1 LKQSKIL
8 GYYKPFRQDAMLE
21 FIQLLKQRYQS
32 ILQGGVVDD
41 SVSEI
46 YQDRVDS
53 LNLVE
58 AFLKKGLLNT
68 EQKQHPVQI
77 AVIGPTQ
84 AGKSSVVN
92 LLLDNGAAGV
102 SALAGYTMH
111 PQGFAVDLQNRG
123 FAWLEQYFSGF
134 KKVEQSQLGNENH
147 DCFSLTYVDS
157 KTLPTCVLWDTA
169 DFDSIGAAE
178 YRKGVLKTIAL
189 ADVIVLVV
197 SKEKYAD
204 QSVWEVMSLI
214 ESLGQPTLIVVNKLI
229 EDSQAIILRSLEE
242 KWQQARKDDFPKTIP
257 LYYQKQGSPSAQ
269 QLDRPLINRIFGKHN
284 RNKHLDHQIHFLN
297 QHWSA
302 WTEPVVAEFAV
313 VKEWQEIIDLCTKD
327 ALTNYQRDYLN
338 HPNHYETFQNA
349 LANLLTLLELPGIA
363 KVMAKTRRVLTWPV
377 RTLFGIKS
385 GQRRQL
391 AEDSHEVAVLNQ
403 IAEHALIQLAENILD
418 KADKEPEKRQWWQ
431 EVNLILRQQREQIL
445 ENFKVSVNQYHGEF
459 QEEVEATAQRLYNK
473 LDDEPLLLNTLR
485 ATRVT
490 TDAAALALVLYTGG
504 IGLHDL
510 IITPAM
516 LSITSLLAESTLGG
530 YMNRLEAE
538 LKKTQLNTVKQKLFI
553 EVLQQTLSQFP
564 ELMSKG
570 HYFNISQ
577 SQLEQAEQQL
587 KEKPHGLRLF

>member
-1 LKQSKIL
+1 
-8 GYYKPFRQDAMLE
+8 MLE
-21 FIQLLKQRYQS
+21 FIQLLKQRYQL
-32 ILQGGVVDD
+32 ILQGGFVED

-53 LNLVE
+53 LNLAE
-58 AFLKKGLLNT
+58 AFLKKGLLIS
-68 EQKQHPVQI
+68 EQKQHPVQV

-102 SALAGYTMH
+102 SALAGYTVH
-111 PQGFAVDLQNRG
+111 PQGFAVDLKNHD
-123 FAWLEQYFSGF
+123 FSWLEQYFSGF
-134 KKVEQSQLGNENH
+134 KKVEQSQLVNEDHNS
-147 DCFSLTYVDS
+147 FSLTNVDS
-157 KTLPTCVLWDTA
+157 KTLPASVLWDTA
-169 DFDSIGAAE
+169 DFDSIGAAG

-189 ADVIVLVV
+189 ADVVVLVV

-204 QSVWEVMSLI
+204 QSVWEVMNLI
-214 ESLGQPTLIVVNKLI
+214 ESLNQPTLIIVNKLI
-229 EDSQAIILRSLEE
+229 EDSQDIILRSLEE
-242 KWQQARKDDFPKTIP
+242 KWQQARKDDFPETIIP
-257 LYYQKQGSPSAQ
+257 LHYQKQGVPSVQ
-269 QLDRPLINRIFGKHN
+269 QLDRPLINRMFGKHN
-284 RNKHLDHQIHFLN
+284 RNKQPDNQIQFLN

-302 WTEPVVAEFAV
+302 WTEPMVAEFAV

-327 ALTNYQRDYLN
+327 ALKNYQRDYLN

-377 RTLFGIKS
+377 RTLFGIKT
-385 GQRRQL
+385 GRRRQL

-418 KADKEPEKRQWWQ
+418 KADKEQEKRQWWK
-431 EVNLILRQQREQIL
+431 EINLILRQQREQIL
-445 ENFKVSVNQYHGEF
+445 ENFKVSVNQYHGDF

-473 LDDEPLLLNTLR
+473 LDDQPVLLNGLR

-490 TDAAALALVLYTGG
+490 TDAAALALALYTGG

-538 LKKTQLNTVKQKLFI
+538 LKQTQLNTVKQRLFI
-553 EVLQQTLSQFP
+553 EVLQQTLGQFP

-587 KEKPHGLRLF
+587 KQKPHGLRLF

>member
-1 LKQSKIL
+1 
-8 GYYKPFRQDAMLE
+8 MLE

-32 ILQGGVVDD
+32 ILQGGFVDD

-53 LNLVE
+53 LNLAE

-68 EQKQHPVQI
+68 EQKQYPVQI

-111 PQGFAVDLQNRG
+111 PQGFAVDMQNRG
-123 FAWLEQYFSGF
+123 FAWLEQYFDDF
-134 KKVEQSQLGNENH
+134 KKIEQSQLGNENH

-157 KTLPTCVLWDTA
+157 NTLPTCVLWDTA

-204 QSVWEVMSLI
+204 QSVWDVMSLI
-214 ESLGQPTLIVVNKLI
+214 ESLSQPTLIVVNKLI

-257 LYYQKQGSPSAQ
+257 LHYQKQGSPSAQ
-269 QLDRPLINRIFGKHN
+269 QLDRPLINRVFSKHN
-284 RNKHLDHQIHFLN
+284 RNKQPDHQVRFLN
-297 QHWSA
+297 QHWAA

-327 ALTNYQRDYLN
+327 ALKNYQRDYLN

-403 IAEHALIQLAENILD
+403 IAEHTLIQLAENILD
-418 KADKEPEKRQWWQ
+418 KADKEPEKRQWWK
-431 EVNLILRQQREQIL
+431 EVNLILRQQREQVL

-473 LDDEPLLLNTLR
+473 LDDQPVLLNTLR

-490 TDAAALALVLYTGG
+490 TDAAALALALYTGG

-538 LKKTQLNTVKQKLFI
+538 LKKTQLDTVKQRLFI

-564 ELMSKG
+564 EQMSKG
-570 HYFNISQ
+570 HYFNITQ